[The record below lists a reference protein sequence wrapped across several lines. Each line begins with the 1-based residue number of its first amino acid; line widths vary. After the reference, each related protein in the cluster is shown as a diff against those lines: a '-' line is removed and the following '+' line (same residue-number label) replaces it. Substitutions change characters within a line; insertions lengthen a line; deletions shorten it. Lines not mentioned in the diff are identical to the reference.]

1 MMWTDLIDEGIRLL
15 LLIALGLTLFQGFR
29 KNNTLLAE
37 REDLLKRY
45 LIFRGNKQIR
55 LRMFRQD
62 EKAYQELLKT
72 ISNSWKNFKKTYD
85 QYLTSFN
92 QNTVRTRLLLKII
105 TVGLL
110 LNTFRLLIADY
121 FWAPSRMHLFLTIV
135 RELSSYVLV
144 VVSFAL
150 LKVQTRRLLLSKW
163 KVAEM
168 DREIL
173 FFPDSLSELESQGL
187 YNEFDPL
194 ESAGA
199 EDGQKDQDLNR
210 GTETGSGTE
219 RIEDGSAHLGSP
231 SHRGGE

>member
-1 MMWTDLIDEGIRLL
+1 MMWTDLIDEGIPLL
-15 LLIALGLTLFQGFR
+15 LLTALGLALFQGFR

-55 LRMFRQD
+55 LRMFRED
-62 EKAYQELLKT
+62 ETAYQELLKT

-92 QNTVRTRLLLKII
+92 QNTVRTKLLLKII

-121 FWAPSRMHLFLTIV
+121 FWAGSRMALLLTIV
-135 RELSSYVLV
+135 KELSSYVLV
-144 VVSFAL
+144 IISFTL
-150 LKVQTRRLLLSKW
+150 LKVQTHRLLLSKW

-168 DREIL
+168 DREVL

-194 ESAGA
+194 ETAGA
-199 EDGQKDQDLNR
+199 DDGQKDQDLNW
-210 GTETGSGTE
+210 GTQTGSGVE
-219 RIEDGSAHLGSP
+219 
-231 SHRGGE
+231 